1 MHNGRND
8 SAPLIA
14 SSLYY
19 CNLAIGA
26 FGLHGWYPFVE
37 HGVLHVFAPT
47 ACATRSVPRPG
58 RFVNTVYHTVCN
70 QFSNGDCHLV
80 NGLPATHKATVGYNE
95 GHATILSVVSASQVM
110 TVWTIAILQL
120 FSRFW
125 HPILRNY
132 TQTPGLSVYN
142 EDTAMMQLAYNK
154 RTIAGLTRTSNVQA
168 MGK

>member
-1 MHNGRND
+1 LSIPN
-8 SAPLIA
+8 
-14 SSLYY
+14 
-19 CNLAIGA
+19 
-26 FGLHGWYPFVE
+26 FK
-37 HGVLHVFAPT
+37 
-47 ACATRSVPRPG
+47 
-58 RFVNTVYHTVCN
+58 
-70 QFSNGDCHLV
+70 QFSKADCHLV